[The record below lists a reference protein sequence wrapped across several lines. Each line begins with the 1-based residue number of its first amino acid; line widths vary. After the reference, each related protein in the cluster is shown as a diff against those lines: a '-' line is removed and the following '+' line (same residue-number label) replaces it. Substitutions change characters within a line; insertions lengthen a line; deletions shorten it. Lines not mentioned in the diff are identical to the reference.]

1 MTEPCDHLIYTGYVG
16 SLKHAVLIVPSIG
29 IGRDDVRHVPI
40 DPAPTFAALH
50 SERSESQGLSKTQTI
65 GWRLLTGIAL
75 SACLLAPVASAQW
88 LNYPT
93 PGIPRTP
100 DGKPNLTA
108 PTPRTAD
115 GKPDLSG
122 VWSGPGAGSYDRN
135 IARDL
140 KPADIQPWAEA
151 LYQQRVL
158 NEGKDSPRASCLPDP
173 FVYYHAVDL
182 IRIVQTS
189 GLIVMLYQG
198 TTNSV
203 HRTIFTDGRK
213 LPADPN
219 PTWMGYSV
227 GHWEGDALVVDTAGF
242 NDRGWLDIE
251 GHPHT
256 EALHITERYLRRDFG
271 HMDLDIT
278 IDDPK
283 TFTRPFSL
291 KMVKSLEP
299 DTDLIESVCENDRS
313 VPHMLGGTGAAL
325 APEVLSKYTGI
336 YELGPGR
343 EAVIT
348 REGDLLFLQ
357 IGANPLKLPLVVDS
371 ETVFISRTNGDLVE
385 FLEDSKGA
393 VTGFIFHQGG
403 VDQKA
408 VRKGNVPH

>member
-1 MTEPCDHLIYTGYVG
+1 ML
-16 SLKHAVLIVPSIG
+16 
-29 IGRDDVRHVPI
+29 
-40 DPAPTFAALH
+40 
-50 SERSESQGLSKTQTI
+50 KTQTI
-65 GWRLLTGIAL
+65 GWRLLAGIAA
-75 SACLLAPVASAQW
+75 SACLLAPAAPAQW

-93 PGIPRTP
+93 PGTPRTP
-100 DGKPNLTA
+100 DGKPNLA
-108 PTPRTAD
+108 AATPRTSD

-122 VWSGPGAGSYDRN
+122 IWGGPGAGGYDRN

-140 KPADIQPWAEA
+140 KPGDIQPWAEA

-182 IRIVQTS
+182 ARIVQTP

-203 HRTIFTDGRK
+203 HRTVFTDGRK
-213 LPADPN
+213 LPVDPS

-227 GHWEGDALVVDTAGF
+227 GHWDGDTLVVDTAGF

-256 EALHITERYLRRDFG
+256 EALHITERFLRRDFG
-271 HMDLDIT
+271 HMDLEIT

-291 KMVKSLEP
+291 KMPKTLAP
-299 DTDLIESVCENDRS
+299 DTDLIESICENDRS
-313 VPHMLGGTGAAL
+313 VPHMLGGTGIRI
-325 APEVLSKYTGI
+325 APEMLSKYTGA
-336 YELGPGR
+336 YEFAAGR
-343 EAVIT
+343 PAMIT

-371 ETVFISRTNGDLVE
+371 EKVFISRTNGDLVE
-385 FLEDSKGA
+385 FIQDPDGA
-393 VTGFIFHQGG
+393 ITGFIFHQGG

-408 VRKGNVPH
+408 VRKGNVPR